1 VDLQQVG
8 IAGMA
13 VVILG
18 NVISSLIGL
27 LKKPP
32 VRLDPEIERVIHRI
46 DTNTQVIKE
55 REP

>member
-1 VDLQQVG
+1 LNLEQIG

-27 LKKPP
+27 LKRPP
-32 VRLDPEIERVIHRI
+32 VQLDPEIERVLHRI
-46 DTNTQVIKE
+46 DTNIQVIKE
-55 REP
+55 RES